1 MTGAA
6 ATVTVADWAGS
17 WGVDGGT
24 TTVIGVGGTVTWT
37 VLDGMVTVALM
48 AWPWSPTP
56 ETVMDSCGV
65 VTVVFVRFVTAF
77 TVVACLRTGE
87 IGTVTAEVVTVT
99 VMGMDGTVTVAGSPM
114 VMVIGWLMTVAES
127 VTGGTVTTPECWVTG
142 TDVPTVPVVERA
154 RAAPTEIGA
163 AFCVGVDD
171 GAKEP
176 EPPVGPWGDVEAAPG
191 VEDEELPGVGDEVE
205 VGSWLGTPETTDVGG
220 LAADP

>member
-1 MTGAA
+1 M
-6 ATVTVADWAGS
+6 
-17 WGVDGGT
+17 
-24 TTVIGVGGTVTWT
+24 IGVGGTVTWT

-99 VMGMDGTVTVAGSPM
+99 SIGMDGTVTVAGSPM

-127 VTGGTVTTPECWVTG
+127 VTGGTVTTSECGVTAAKACAG
-142 TDVPTVPVVERA
+142 SVVPVAERA

-176 EPPVGPWGDVEAAPG
+176 EPPVGPWGGVEAAPG

-205 VGSWLGTPETTDVGG
+205 VGSWLGTPETTDVGEV
-220 LAADP
+220 AADP